1 MEEGYQSGTL
11 GPADSNTPGHLSP
24 TPDPHY
30 RNLLAAGLASTGERS
45 KVPRG
50 PLLTFTFM
58 RSSQKFRGGS
68 TMVVLSSIT

>member
-1 MEEGYQSGTL
+1 MEEGYQSGAL
-11 GPADSNTPGHLSP
+11 GPADSNIPGHLSP
-24 TPDPHY
+24 TTDPHR
-30 RNLLAAGLASTGERS
+30 RNLLDAGLASTGKQG
-45 KVPRG
+45 KVPQE